1 VKITNIDIRKFR
13 SIDQCSLHLSNINA
27 VVGQNN
33 SGKSAVIR
41 ALNCFFNPE
50 VEELCFIKGKHS
62 YTSKSIPKI
71 TITFDSLGDSF
82 QQYREG
88 SILEVQQVYQSS
100 TRKISYKYRSGGR
113 FIAAPDELLEQVREK
128 IAFVYIPPNRS
139 PDQLKWEENSLI
151 KNLVEEYLKIE
162 TQRRDTLTP
171 KFRSAS
177 EYLENGALKRISKQ
191 VESYYSLRHAF
202 NFSLSF
208 NQDSNFM
215 SFLNGIEMHINELG
229 IDHHLDDCGT
239 GLQSLTII
247 ALHRVLANLKHQN
260 IILGLEEPETNL
272 HPQAQRELVSS
283 IRRSSDEGDVAQVVL
298 TTHST
303 VLIDHIDHLN
313 IALVRKVPDA
323 TRGFKSK
330 LLKLKPTFFEDH
342 KLEEF
347 KYYQYHLYRN
357 SDFFYANHVIFV
369 ESKNDAEVVKVL
381 AERAG
386 IDLDLYGISLI
397 NIDGVRNLSYPFHI
411 VRELEIPYLA
421 ILDKDYFVPYLNDEL
436 KLSRDG
442 QGLPKYRYE
451 YKKGIILD
459 ELISSRADRDAILE
473 DMKVN
478 HSRALDVFERNNV
491 VCMKYNLEMDL
502 LCSNRAVEKMSSLL
516 GLSGDKSNRKFILEE
531 RGSAAK
537 KLDNMLETLRELS
550 NHNLPNSY
558 KRIKKLV
565 ASIAA
570 TC

>member
-1 VKITNIDIRKFR
+1 MKITNIDIRKFR
-13 SIDQCSLHLSNINA
+13 SIDQCSLNLNDINA
-27 VVGQNN
+27 LVGQNN

-41 ALNCFFNPE
+41 ALNSFFNPE
-50 VEELCFIKGKHS
+50 NEELFHIQGKHS
-62 YTSKSIPKI
+62 YTNKSIPKI
-71 TITFDSLGDSF
+71 TITFDSLGDGF

-88 SILEVQQVYQSS
+88 DTLEVQQVYQSS
-100 TRKISYKYRSGGR
+100 TRKISYKFRNGGR
-113 FIAAPDELLEQVREK
+113 FIAASDELLQEIKES

-139 PDQLKWEENSLI
+139 PDQLKWEENALI
-151 KNLVEEYLKIE
+151 KNLVEEYLKVE

-171 KFRSAS
+171 KFRSAA
-177 EYLENGALKRISKQ
+177 EYLEKGALKRISKE
-191 VESYYSLRHAF
+191 VEGYYSLRHTF

-208 NQDSNFM
+208 NQNSNFM

-229 IDHHLDDCGT
+229 VDHHLDDCGT

-272 HPQAQRELVSS
+272 HPQAQRELISS
-283 IRRSSDEGDVAQVVL
+283 ISRSSDEDDVAQVVL

-303 VLIDHIDHLN
+303 VLIDNIDHLN

-330 LLKLKPTFFEDH
+330 LLKLKTTFFEDH
-342 KLEEF
+342 NLEKF
-347 KYYQYHLYRN
+347 KYYQFHLYRN

-381 AERAG
+381 ADRAG

-421 ILDKDYFVPYLNDEL
+421 ILDKDYFIPYLNDEL

-451 YKKGIILD
+451 YKTGIILKK
-459 ELISSRADRDAILE
+459 LIPSRVDRDAVLE
-473 DMKVN
+473 NMRVN
-478 HSRALDVFERNNV
+478 HSRALDVFERNNI

-502 LCSNRAVEKMSSLL
+502 LCSDKAVEKMSALL
-516 GLSGDKSNRKFILEE
+516 GLSDDESNRRFILEE
-531 RGSAAK
+531 RRSAAK
-537 KLDNMLETLRELS
+537 KLDKMLETLRDLS
-550 NHNLPNSY
+550 NHNIPNSY

-565 ASIAA
+565 ACIASS
-570 TC
+570 C

>member
-1 VKITNIDIRKFR
+1 MKITNIDIRKFR
-13 SIDQCSLHLSNINA
+13 SIDQCSLNLNDINA
-27 VVGQNN
+27 LVGQNN

-41 ALNCFFNPE
+41 ALNSFFNPE
-50 VEELCFIKGKHS
+50 NEELFHIQGKHS
-62 YTSKSIPKI
+62 YTNKSIPKI
-71 TITFDSLGDSF
+71 TITFDSLGDGF

-88 SILEVQQVYQSS
+88 DTLEVQQVYQSS
-100 TRKISYKYRSGGR
+100 TRKISYKFRNGGR
-113 FIAAPDELLEQVREK
+113 FIAASDELLQEIKES

-139 PDQLKWEENSLI
+139 PDQLKWEENALI
-151 KNLVEEYLKIE
+151 KNLVEEYLKVE

-171 KFRSAS
+171 KFRSAA
-177 EYLENGALKRISKQ
+177 EYLEKGALKRISKE
-191 VESYYSLRHAF
+191 VEGYYSLRHTF

-208 NQDSNFM
+208 NQNSNFM

-229 IDHHLDDCGT
+229 VDHHLDDCGT

-272 HPQAQRELVSS
+272 HPQAQRELISS
-283 IRRSSDEGDVAQVVL
+283 ISRSSDEDDVAQVVL

-303 VLIDHIDHLN
+303 VLIDNIDHLN

-330 LLKLKPTFFEDH
+330 LLKLKTTFFEDH
-342 KLEEF
+342 NLEKF
-347 KYYQYHLYRN
+347 KYYQFHLYRN

-381 AERAG
+381 ADRAG

-421 ILDKDYFVPYLNDEL
+421 ILDKDYFIPYLNDEL

-451 YKKGIILD
+451 YKTGIILKK
-459 ELISSRADRDAILE
+459 LIPSRVDRDAVLE
-473 DMKVN
+473 NMRVN
-478 HSRALDVFERNNV
+478 HSRALDVFERNNI

-502 LCSNRAVEKMSSLL
+502 LCSDKAVEKMSALL
-516 GLSGDKSNRKFILEE
+516 GLSDDESNRRFILEE

-537 KLDNMLETLRELS
+537 KLDKMLETLRDLS
-550 NHNLPNSY
+550 NHNIPNSY

-565 ASIAA
+565 ACIASS
-570 TC
+570 C

>member
-1 VKITNIDIRKFR
+1 MKITNIDIRKFR
-13 SIDQCSLHLSNINA
+13 SIDQCSLHLNDINA

-41 ALNCFFNPE
+41 ALNSFFNPE
-50 VEELCFIKGKHS
+50 NEELSYIQGKHS

-71 TITFDSLGDSF
+71 TITFDSLGDGF

-88 SILEVQQVYQSS
+88 DILEVQQVYQSS
-100 TRKISYKYRSGGR
+100 TRKISYKFRSHGR
-113 FIAAPDELLEQVREK
+113 FIAAPDDLLQEIKEN
-128 IAFVYIPPNRS
+128 IAFIYIPPNRS
-139 PDQLKWEENSLI
+139 PDQLKWEENALI
-151 KNLVEEYLKIE
+151 KNLVEEYLKVE

-171 KFRSAS
+171 KFRSAA
-177 EYLENGALKRISKQ
+177 EYLENGALKRISKE
-191 VESYYSLRHAF
+191 VEGYYSLRHTF

-208 NQDSNFM
+208 NQNSNFM

-229 IDHHLDDCGT
+229 VDHHLDDCGT

-272 HPQAQRELVSS
+272 HPQAQRELISS
-283 IRRSSDEGDVAQVVL
+283 ISRSSDEDDVAQVVL

-303 VLIDHIDHLN
+303 VLIDNIDHLN
-313 IALVRKVPDA
+313 ITLVRKVPDSN
-323 TRGFKSK
+323 RGFKSK
-330 LLKLKPTFFEDH
+330 LLKLKTTFFEDH
-342 KLEEF
+342 NLEEF
-347 KYYQYHLYRN
+347 KYYQFHLYRN
-357 SDFFYANHVIFV
+357 SDFFYANYVIFV

-381 AERAG
+381 AKRAG

-421 ILDKDYFVPYLNDEL
+421 ILDKDYFIPYLNDEL

-451 YKKGIILD
+451 YKTGIILNK
-459 ELISSRADRDAILE
+459 LIPSGADRDAVLE
-473 DMKVN
+473 DMRVN
-478 HSRALDVFERNNV
+478 HSKALDVFERNHI

-502 LCSNRAVEKMSSLL
+502 LCSEKAVGKMSALL
-516 GLSGDKSNRKFILEE
+516 GLSDADSNRRFILEE
-531 RGSAAK
+531 RGNAAK
-537 KLDNMLETLRELS
+537 KLDNMLETLHELS

-565 ASIAA
+565 ASIASS
-570 TC
+570 C

>member
-1 VKITNIDIRKFR
+1 MKITNIDIRKFR
-13 SIDQCSLHLSNINA
+13 SIDQCSLHLNDINA
-27 VVGQNN
+27 IVGQNN

-41 ALNCFFNPE
+41 ALNSFFNPE
-50 VEELCFIKGKHS
+50 NEELSYIQGKHS

-71 TITFDSLGDSF
+71 TIRFDSLGSGF

-88 SILEVQQVYQSS
+88 DILEVQQVYQSS
-100 TRKISYKYRSGGR
+100 SRKISYKYKSGGK
-113 FIAAPDELLEQVREK
+113 FIAAPDELLQEIKES

-139 PDQLKWEENSLI
+139 PDQLKWEENALI
-151 KNLVEEYLKIE
+151 KNLVEEYLKVE
-162 TQRRDTLTP
+162 TKKRDTLTP
-171 KFRSAS
+171 KFRSAA
-177 EYLENGALKRISKQ
+177 EYLENGALKRISKD
-191 VESYYSLRHAF
+191 VEGHYSLRHTF

-208 NQDSNFM
+208 SQNTNFM
-215 SFLNGIEMHINELG
+215 SFLNGIEIHINELG
-229 IDHHLDDCGT
+229 VDHHLDDCGT

-272 HPQAQRELVSS
+272 HPQAQRELISS
-283 IRRSSDEGDVAQVVL
+283 ISRSSDEDDVAQVVL

-303 VLIDHIDHLN
+303 VLIDNIDHLN
-313 IALVRKVPDA
+313 IALVRKVPDSI
-323 TRGFKSK
+323 RGFKSK
-330 LLKLKPTFFEDH
+330 LLKLKSTFFEDH
-342 KLEEF
+342 NLEEF
-347 KYYQYHLYRN
+347 KYYQFHLYRN

-381 AERAG
+381 ADRAG

-421 ILDKDYFVPYLNDEL
+421 ILDKDYFIPYLNDEL

-451 YKKGIILD
+451 YKTGIILHK
-459 ELISSRADRDAILE
+459 LIPSRADRDAVLE
-473 DMKVN
+473 DMRVN
-478 HSRALDVFERNNV
+478 HSRALDIFERNNI

-502 LCSNRAVEKMSSLL
+502 LCSDKAVEEMSALL
-516 GLSGDKSNRKFILEE
+516 GLSVDESNRKFILEE
-531 RGSAAK
+531 RGNAAK
-537 KLDNMLETLRELS
+537 KLDKMLETLRELS

-558 KRIKKLV
+558 KRIKKLLAGI
-565 ASIAA
+565 ASS
-570 TC
+570 C